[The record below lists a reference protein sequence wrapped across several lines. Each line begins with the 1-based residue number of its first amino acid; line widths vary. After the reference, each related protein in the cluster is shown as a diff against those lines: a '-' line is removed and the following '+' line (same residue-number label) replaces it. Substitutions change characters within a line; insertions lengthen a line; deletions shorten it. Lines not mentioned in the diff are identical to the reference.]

1 MEQGQQMFSP
11 GGGGVASAG
20 VLLWPAPVC
29 EGGVSGVARGGV
41 DR

>member
-11 GGGGVASAG
+11 GGASAG